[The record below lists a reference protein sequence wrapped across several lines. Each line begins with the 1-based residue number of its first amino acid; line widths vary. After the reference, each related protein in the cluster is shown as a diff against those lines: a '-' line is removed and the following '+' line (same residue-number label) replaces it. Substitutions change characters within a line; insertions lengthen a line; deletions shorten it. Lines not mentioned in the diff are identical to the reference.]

1 MKKIVF
7 ILLFVLF
14 FVPLVAA
21 NSTSPQI
28 IPVSL
33 DLGPNGTVYYDIGF
47 SKTEVTKGNPTPDS
61 VDGDG
66 ISLTLGTNSIATN
79 LDTADSLYVY
89 WHITSGKPITISLQG
104 DGPMQVNDTGTEI
117 DWSIK
122 IGNKTADDQA
132 KSQNV
137 FVHQP
142 SSGSDS
148 ASAVGI
154 QADGSEKIV
163 LTTENVS
170 AISETVTPG
179 EYTANLT
186 LTITVG
192 N

>member
-1 MKKIVF
+1 MKKTVF
-7 ILLFVLF
+7 ILLLVLF
-14 FVPLVAA
+14 SVPLVAV
-21 NSTSPQI
+21 NSTSPQS

-47 SKTEVTKGNPTPDS
+47 SKTEVNKENPTPDS

-89 WHITSGKPITISLQG
+89 WHKTSGKPNTITLKG
-104 DGPMQVNDTGTEI
+104 DGPMQINDTDTEI
-117 DWSIK
+117 NWSIK

-179 EYTANLT
+179 KYTANLT